1 MSSWSSGNIVANDIK
16 LHYYRT
22 GGAKPPL
29 ILSHGITDNGLCW
42 TRLAQHL
49 EQDYDLIMVDARGHG
64 LSDAPAEGYTVDHRA
79 ADLAGLIQGLGLDKP
94 YLLGHSM
101 GADTTAAVAAT
112 YPERVGCAIL
122 EDPPWGEQMA
132 SVEEREAW
140 ANEMR
145 ARMLERKARSA
156 EAIIAMGRQTN
167 PKWAEIEFGPWSEA
181 KLQASLHV
189 LESYS
194 KPRPNWREIV
204 AKITCPTLLITG
216 DPGLGGIVT
225 PRVADEVK
233 TLAPHVKV
241 ARIDGAGH
249 NIRRE
254 NFEAFI
260 AVVAEFLNAVRQQ
273 KG

>member
-1 MSSWSSGNIVANDIK
+1 MASWSSGNIVANDIK

-22 GGAKPPL
+22 GGNKPPL

-42 TRLAQHL
+42 TRLAQVL

-64 LSDAPAEGYTVDHRA
+64 LSDAPSEGYSVDDRA

-101 GADTTAAVAAT
+101 GADTTAALAAA
-112 YPERVGCAIL
+112 YPELVGCAIL

-132 SVEEREAW
+132 STEEREAW

-145 ARMLERKARSA
+145 STIRERKALSA
-156 EAIIAMGRQTN
+156 EAIIAMGREKN
-167 PKWAEIEFGPWSEA
+167 PTWAEIEFGPWSEA
-181 KLQASLHV
+181 KLQVSPNV

-194 KPRPNWREIV
+194 KPRPNWRKTV
-204 AKITCPTLLITG
+204 TKITCPTLLIIG
-216 DPGLGGIVT
+216 DPELGGIVT
-225 PRVADEVK
+225 PKVAEEIK
-233 TLAPHVKV
+233 TLAPQLKV
-241 ARIDGAGH
+241 TGIERAGH

-254 NFEAFI
+254 NFEAFV
-260 AVVAEFLNAVRQQ
+260 AVVTEFLDAVRQQ
-273 KG
+273 QG